1 MEEILLQNRSKE
13 STRSVNANEI
23 STKIDYVLVYSEP
36 ESGKEN
42 DEEEKEKAEIREKYE
57 ENLKKQGLMVEHVT
71 SDEQENVVF
80 VLIHAP
86 WDVLAKCAEE
96 MMIRVPVSAEHQG
109 TRFKSSSKK
118 RWLKKAKNVLNI
130 FQVQDDSDRKTERPV
145 TAFFSRAKSD
155 CFLIEDRETFFSDID
170 RSRMTHR
177 LLLSTKYSSEMDDF
191 GISRL
196 LYKGAYTVAYPLH
209 EDLRKENEDGA
220 TENERQRLCRNWA
233 SFSQWYK
240 YQPLTAVK
248 KYFGT
253 RVAFYFAWLGT
264 YNFMLVIAAL
274 VGLWCFVAG
283 LITVRTF
290 TPVKEICDKNNS
302 QLFYMCPLCD
312 KDCSYWTLT
321 KSCDYAKVT
330 HLFDHEGTVFFAV
343 FMSLW
348 ATVFLEVWRRR
359 QISLAYEW
367 DMLHFEEEFE
377 PPRPAFVT
385 KAQNKKPNPVTGK
398 LEPYIPF
405 SLRAGKFTCGFMIV
419 SFMVLLVIATLVGVV
434 IYRAAMVAVLSA
446 YPDED
451 VQQGA
456 RIITS
461 LTASV
466 LNLLAITVLGLVY
479 EKIAVALTE
488 WETPRTRTEYH
499 NILTLKLFSFQ
510 FVNMY
515 SSLFYIAFFKN
526 SHIIGYPGN
535 YNRIAGGRM
544 EGCDPSGCFIELCIQ
559 LAVIMVGKQFIN
571 SISKFAVP

>member
-1 MEEILLQNRSKE
+1 MLIIVSQ
-13 STRSVNANEI
+13 
-23 STKIDYVLVYSEP
+23 
-36 ESGKEN
+36 
-42 DEEEKEKAEIREKYE
+42 
-57 ENLKKQGLMVEHVT
+57 
-71 SDEQENVVF
+71 QENVVF

-86 WDVLAKCAEE
+86 WDVLTKCAEE
-96 MMIRVPVSAEHQG
+96 MMIRVPVREHKAETHIQ
-109 TRFKSSSKK
+109 SSSKN

-130 FQVQDDSDRKTERPV
+130 FQLQEDPAMKTERQV
-145 TAFFSRAKSD
+145 TAFFSRAKSS
-155 CFLIEDRETFFSDID
+155 CFLIEDEETFFSDID

-177 LLLSTKYSSEMDDF
+177 FLLSTKYSSEMDDF

-196 LYKGAYTVAYPLH
+196 LYKGVYTVAYPLH
-209 EDLRKENEDGA
+209 DNLRTGNEDGPP
-220 TENERQRLCRNWA
+220 TNERQRLRENWA

-240 YQPLTAVK
+240 YQPLNAVK
-248 KYFGT
+248 NYFGT

-283 LITVRTF
+283 LGTMVTF
-290 TPVKEICDKNNS
+290 IPVKEICDTNNS
-302 QLFYMCPLCD
+302 KLFYMCPLCD
-312 KDCSYWTLT
+312 IDCSYWTLT

-367 DMLHFEEEFE
+367 DMLQFEEEFE

-385 KAQNKKPNPVTGK
+385 KATRKRPNPVTGK
-398 LEPYIPF
+398 QEPYIPF

-419 SFMVLLVIATLVGVV
+419 TFMVLLVIGTLVGIV
-434 IYRAAMVAVLSA
+434 IYRAAMVAALSA

-451 VQQGA
+451 VQQDA

-466 LNLLAITVLGLVY
+466 LNLIAITVLGIVY
-479 EKIAVALTE
+479 EKIAIALTD
-488 WETPRTRTEYH
+488 WETPRTRTEYT

-510 FVNMY
+510 SVNMY
-515 SSLFYIAFFKN
+515 SSLFYIAFFK
-526 SHIIGYPGN
+526 SSRIIGYPGN
-535 YNRIAGGRM
+535 YNRIGGGRM

-559 LAVIMVGKQFIN
+559 LAVIMGGKQFIN

>member
-1 MEEILLQNRSKE
+1 MKIQSFSIL
-13 STRSVNANEI
+13 
-23 STKIDYVLVYSEP
+23 TKHV
-36 ESGKEN
+36 
-42 DEEEKEKAEIREKYE
+42 RETLRGAILIIT
-57 ENLKKQGLMVEHVT
+57 NNFTL
-71 SDEQENVVF
+71 QENIVF
-80 VLIHAP
+80 VLIHSP

-96 MMIRVPVSAEHQG
+96 MMIRVPLREQQATHM
-109 TRFKSSSKK
+109 KSPNKS
-118 RWLKKAKNVLNI
+118 RWRQKAKNVLNI
-130 FQVQDDSDRKTERPV
+130 FQVQDKYDMKAERQV
-145 TAFFSRAKSD
+145 TAFFSGAKLD

-196 LYKGAYTVAYPLH
+196 LYNGVYTVAYPLH
-209 EDLRKENEDGA
+209 ENLRTENEDDRSV
-220 TENERQRLCRNWA
+220 NERQRLCKNWA

-240 YQPLTAVK
+240 YQPLNAIRN
-248 KYFGT
+248 YFGT

-264 YNFMLVIAAL
+264 YNFMLLIAAL
-274 VGLWCFVAG
+274 VGLWCFAAG
-283 LITVRTF
+283 LITMSTF
-290 TPVKEICDKNNS
+290 KPVNEICDEKNS
-302 QLFYMCPLCD
+302 ELFYMCPLCD

-321 KSCDYAKVT
+321 KSCEYARVT

-385 KAQNKKPNPVTGK
+385 KAQTKRAHPVTGK

-405 SLRAGKFTCGFMIV
+405 SLRAGKFTCGFMV
-419 SFMVLLVIATLVGVV
+419 VTFMVLLVIATLVGVV

-456 RIITS
+456 RVITS

-488 WETPRTRTEYH
+488 WELPRTRTEY
-499 NILTLKLFSFQ
+499 NNVLTLKLFSFQ

-515 SSLFYIAFFKN
+515 CSLFYIAFFK
-526 SHIIGYPGN
+526 SSQIIGYPGN

-559 LAVIMVGKQFIN
+559 LGVIMVGKQFIN
-571 SISKFAVP
+571 SIYKFAIP